1 MHKTQATVDGSIT
14 LKNGGWRKL
23 CGSGDCN
30 LCSRQQAVDQARCDR
45 LPGGAQGGWVGGT
58 GLADADWTHRAT
70 VDTNTGPNVAGRLR
84 DGPGLRARESGP
96 PWGLHTRNSAWGL
109 NLLLGPVPPILSLR
123 RSPTRRTSG
132 CAACRQRTSGQMWR
146 RPGLALGSMS
156 MIALSGHAR

>member
-14 LKNGGWRKL
+14 LKKRGGG
-23 CGSGDCN
+23 GSCAGAVIATYVPV
-30 LCSRQQAVDQARCDR
+30 SRLSIKHVVIGCLEARR
-45 LPGGAQGGWVGGT
+45 VGGGT

-70 VDTNTGPNVAGRLR
+70 VDTNTGPDVAGRLR

-132 CAACRQRTSGQMWR
+132 CAACRPRTFGQMWR